1 MTGAQSHADVA
12 FNGWYNRQFGVV
24 DQIGSWSVWELY
36 GRKGNK
42 AKCIAASAL
51 AFERNRSLSVTND
64 GWARFRW
71 ICSPTVIAIAN
82 RAKVV
87 LHEISSD
94 SKLSPSK
101 TFEIEAS
108 QHWILDLA
116 APLSYPNYLC
126 LLTAQRLVIY
136 IVRCDED
143 VGLSATAIFD
153 LKHFKNP
160 EDTTL
165 SLTTLGD
172 NGDLIVLLH
181 SKTDPASLKFEFHV
195 NDDGT
200 LTANNPSVVDF
211 PNHHHGFYLS
221 RTMRNKKESED
232 EDGSALQLENPA
244 TEFYNSFALDH
255 ALCLRTQLLSAYSYS
270 KSGHRVT
277 PPTWKARLP
286 AKSSTRLPKEEFVLD
301 DDENAV
307 EDEPRKTRPTSAFV
321 LHRKFLASRRNR
333 SGWTVPFE
341 FTAQNL
347 NKGLSELSLDI
358 FVNASTNVL
367 RQQDPDTVIPSQTL
381 RDLREGPVTVGDIE
395 AMSSQL
401 QNLAVAGV
409 KTQGTKSEAP
419 EEHNLQLVLRHVRNH
434 TVSSSQA
441 EASELNLAE
450 VYNQMIDDYISTLP
464 STISGRTR
472 LAKENLMRSA
482 AADVVLASMFI
493 CTEEPEQPPQE
504 AQESQPQSWELPM
517 RFGADVASSQ
527 LLPSSHAYDS
537 SSQVQHSQRSILPT
551 PSPSATPSVTTASSG
566 TSIFA
571 PEINRLVRI
580 TPFSKPAPSALPRSL
595 RSVLAHWPPDED
607 PDNYDWVKTSRRIR
621 HADEAFEDEAGMT
634 EKERLRLQRRAER
647 HIRRQRKEAAA
658 SQAAQIASSQA
669 PEIAISASQPRA
681 DKVESQPVGLAASSQ
696 IQDRGMPSASQMVPG
711 RFGGRPAK
719 KKRKQGF

>member
-1 MTGAQSHADVA
+1 MFIYGDSARWHSEGSPIQQVCFAHIQEGTSAFLAVRLLTRLVIFRPILCDRPSQSSSGSNLDMNMIFELPISMTGAQSHADVA

-24 DQIGSWSVWELY
+24 DQVGSWSVWELS
-36 GRKGNK
+36 GRKRIK
-42 AKCIAASAL
+42 AKCIAA
-51 AFERNRSLSVTND
+51 
-64 GWARFRW
+64 
-71 ICSPTVIAIAN
+71 PTVIAIAN

-94 SKLSPSK
+94 SKVSPSK

-108 QHWILDLA
+108 QQWILDLA

-143 VGLSATAIFD
+143 VGLSATAILD

-165 SLTTLGD
+165 SLTTLGE

-181 SKTDPASLKFEFHV
+181 SKTDPATLKFEFHV
-195 NDDGT
+195 NDDDT
-200 LTANNPSVVDF
+200 LTANSPSLVDF

-221 RTMRNKKESED
+221 RIIRNQKETED
-232 EDGSALQLENPA
+232 EDGSALQLEIPA

-255 ALCLRTQLLSAYSYS
+255 ALCLRTQLLSTYSYS

-277 PPTWKARLP
+277 PPTWKA
-286 AKSSTRLPKEEFVLD
+286 
-301 DDENAV
+301 
-307 EDEPRKTRPTSAFV
+307 
-321 LHRKFLASRRNR
+321 H
-333 SGWTVPFE
+333 
-341 FTAQNL
+341 
-347 NKGLSELSLDI
+347 
-358 FVNASTNVL
+358 
-367 RQQDPDTVIPSQTL
+367 TVIPSQTL
-381 RDLREGPVTVGDIE
+381 RDLREGAVTVGDIE

-434 TVSSSQA
+434 TVSGSQA
-441 EASELNLAE
+441 EASELNLADM
-450 VYNQMIDDYISTLP
+450 YNQMIDDYISPLP
-464 STISGRTR
+464 PTISGRMR

-482 AADVVLASMFI
+482 AADVALASRFI
-493 CTEEPEQPPQE
+493 CTEEPEQRTQE
-504 AQESQPQSWELPM
+504 VQESQQQSWELPM

-527 LLPSSHAYDS
+527 LLPSSQAYDS
-537 SSQVQHSQRSILPT
+537 SSQVQQSQRSILPT

-571 PEINRLVRI
+571 PEVNRLARI
-580 TPFSKPAPSALPRSL
+580 TSFSKPAPSALPRSL
-595 RSVLAHWPPDED
+595 RNVLAHWPPDED
-607 PDNYDWVKTSRRIR
+607 LDNYDWVKTSRRIR
-621 HADEAFEDEAGMT
+621 HADKAFEDEAGMT

-696 IQDRGMPSASQMVPG
+696 IQDRGVPSASQMVPG